1 VKRLILAAAVAVFAA
16 GCSKHETPTGSTNVI
31 WISAQSSSNLFG
43 SRVVLGAGS
52 AMNPYF
58 GDVDA
63 IFQTKITTH
72 QVIYAYP
79 GIYYTRGNLGGVNAG
94 VCLQSGDRLVGSGID
109 ITTFRRYTNAPGYQT
124 GAGNIEG
131 MISASGVSNVTVE
144 NLTVDC
150 QGQVYLTN
158 KINGIEIQGDF
169 DTVKFCKVINWCGH
183 IFNGNQGD
191 ESWAVFL
198 VNQRP
203 QIIPEADRGNKIL
216 YCIAAS
222 PQGNYDDAFIADGQY
237 LIEGCEAYYPIL
249 TNNSTSTFA
258 YPGAP
263 GPGMFIGAGLPIA
276 GGKNAIV
283 KDNYIEGGLF
293 GIYGD
298 TFGETDC
305 IIENNILNNCMTGI
319 LLNGSMSTNQW
330 VACDNLKIIN
340 NLIEALTNYFSSE
353 RMMIGLINYSTSY
366 APWQRIIISG
376 NTLRF
381 ADGVRPTRIDGNQAA
396 FWLGVATNAAASSNL
411 EGVLI
416 SGNIVDNELTNI
428 LQGLNYHIAN
438 NVDQNGKLSHMQGA
452 DEQYRN

>member
-1 VKRLILAAAVAVFAA
+1 
-16 GCSKHETPTGSTNVI
+16 
-31 WISAQSSSNLFG
+31 
-43 SRVVLGAGS
+43 
-52 AMNPYF
+52 MNPYF

-63 IFQTKITTH
+63 IFQTRITTH

-79 GIYYTRGNLGGVNAG
+79 GIYYTHGNLGGVNAG

-109 ITTFRRYTNAPGYQT
+109 ITTFRRYANAPGYQT

-150 QGQVYLTN
+150 QGQVYRTN

-183 IFNGNQGD
+183 TFNGNQGD
-191 ESWAVFL
+191 EAWAVFL

-203 QIIPEADRGNKIL
+203 EIIPEADRGNKIL

-222 PQGNYDDAFIADGQY
+222 PQGNYDDAFTADGQY

-263 GPGMFIGAGLPIA
+263 GPGMFLGAGLPIA

-283 KDNYIEGGLF
+283 KDNYVEGGLC

-298 TFGETDC
+298 TFGETNC

-366 APWQRIIISG
+366 APWRRIIISG

-381 ADGVRPTRIDGNQAA
+381 ADGVKPTRIDGNQAA

-438 NVDQNGKLSHMQGA
+438 NVDQNGKLSRVQGA